1 MRIKTYNPYKSIVET
16 PIADELPDFTLITG
30 ANGSGKTHLLE
41 SMREMATQF
50 DGGYGGRMPRMLGTA
65 DLQIMDHILAS
76 PETREQKVDQL
87 RASVAEQ
94 NSRTRGTADHRQMM
108 QNFLVQN
115 GILSAAALS
124 AAELNAGKPLE
135 NWTDSDFARF
145 TPLEIGRR
153 DHFSVMVADVFF
165 NYVYLHTL
173 NGYKQWRSAEFG
185 DDVDWIEADDFLRMH
200 GTPPWDL
207 LNRVLEDVGLNYQ
220 YETPEPLVM
229 PPYPAPRLVDI
240 GTGLDLPPSELS
252 SGEKT
257 LLTIALSI
265 YSVNNRKNAVEPPS
279 VILLDEPDATL
290 HPSMVRSLLKLV
302 REEIVGNLAVPVIM
316 TTHSPTTV
324 ALAEEDSIFVMQ
336 RTASPRLRKASKD
349 QALKSLLV
357 GVPALSVRAENRRTV
372 IVESPNDERVYT
384 MAAALIS
391 PMIGSE
397 RSLQFMAAGSSLLPN
412 GCDAVV
418 DLVTRLRAN
427 GNDLVWGFVD
437 RDERSREPGAHV
449 YFDAA
454 RHSIENLFLDPL
466 AVGLL
471 LLRDGEPRMVA
482 ALGSTNYVSFDRS
495 RAEALV
501 SWLTEKLVQ
510 SGDDRTPRSVSY
522 SDNCILD
529 IEAFWLDTRGHNL
542 CDRLLTVFPSLKAHK
557 GRLLDDVV
565 KFVWAEH
572 RWVVPLSTVN
582 TMTRFLE
589 D

>member
-1 MRIKTYNPYKSIVET
+1 LRIKTFNPYKSIVET
-16 PIADELPDFTLITG
+16 PITDELPEFTLITG

-41 SMREMATQF
+41 AMREMVTQF
-50 DGGYGGRMPRMLGTA
+50 DGGYGDRRPRMLGTA
-65 DLQIMDHILAS
+65 DLQVMDHIS
-76 PETREQKVDQL
+76 TPPETREQKVDQL
-87 RASVAEQ
+87 RAAVDEQ
-94 NSRTRGTADHRQMM
+94 NARTRGNPNHSQMM
-108 QNFLVQN
+108 QTFLVQN
-115 GILSAAALS
+115 GTLAAAALS
-124 AAELNAGKPLE
+124 AAELNAGKPIE
-135 NWTDSDFARF
+135 NWTEPDFARY

-173 NGYKQWRSAEFG
+173 NGYKQWRSIEFG
-185 DDVDWIEADDFLRMH
+185 DDLAWIEPDDFLRMH
-200 GTPPWDL
+200 GAPPWDV
-207 LNRVLEDVGLNYQ
+207 LNRVLADVGLNYK

-240 GTGLDLPPSELS
+240 SSGLDLPPNELS

-265 YSVNNRKNAVEPPS
+265 YSVNNRRNAVETPA

-324 ALAEEDSIFVMQ
+324 ALADEEAIYVMQ
-336 RTASPRLRKASKD
+336 RTGSPRLRKASKD
-349 QALKSLLV
+349 EALKSLLI

-391 PMIGSE
+391 PLIGSE
-397 RSLQFMAAGSSLLPN
+397 RSLQFMAAGSAVLPN

-437 RDERSREPGAHV
+437 RDERIREPNEHV
-449 YFDAA
+449 YFDAT

-471 LLRDGEPRMVA
+471 LLRDGESRTVA

-495 RAEALV
+495 SAEALV
-501 SWLTEKLVQ
+501 GWITGQLVR
-510 SGDDRTPRSVSY
+510 SGDDRTPKSVSY
-522 SDNCILD
+522 TDDYMLD
-529 IEAFWLDTRGHNL
+529 IEAFWLDTRGHDL

-557 GRLLDDVV
+557 GHLLDDVV
-565 KFVWAEH
+565 KFVWTEH
-572 RWVVPLSTVN
+572 QWVVPASTL
-582 TMTRFLE
+582 TALKRLLE

>member
-1 MRIKTYNPYKSIVET
+1 LRIKTFNPYKSIVET
-16 PIADELPDFTLITG
+16 PITDELPEFTLITG

-41 SMREMATQF
+41 AMREMVTQF
-50 DGGYGGRMPRMLGTA
+50 DGGYGDRRPRMLGTA
-65 DLQIMDHILAS
+65 DLQVMDHIS
-76 PETREQKVDQL
+76 TPPETREQKVDQL
-87 RASVAEQ
+87 RAAVDEQ
-94 NSRTRGTADHRQMM
+94 NARTRGNPNHSQMM
-108 QNFLVQN
+108 QTFLVQN
-115 GILSAAALS
+115 GTLAAAALS
-124 AAELNAGKPLE
+124 AAELNAGKPIE
-135 NWTDSDFARF
+135 NWTEPDFARY

-173 NGYKQWRSAEFG
+173 NGYKQWRSIEFG
-185 DDVDWIEADDFLRMH
+185 DDLAWIEPDDFLRMH
-200 GTPPWDL
+200 GAPPWDV
-207 LNRVLEDVGLNYQ
+207 LNRVLADVGLNYK

-240 GTGLDLPPSELS
+240 SSGLDLPPNELS

-265 YSVNNRKNAVEPPS
+265 YSVNNRRNAVETPA

-324 ALAEEDSIFVMQ
+324 ALADEEAIYVMQ
-336 RTASPRLRKASKD
+336 RTGSPRLRKASKD
-349 QALKSLLV
+349 EALKSLLI

-391 PMIGSE
+391 PLIGSE
-397 RSLQFMAAGSSLLPN
+397 RSLQFMAAGSAVLPN

-437 RDERSREPGAHV
+437 RDERIREPNEHV
-449 YFDAA
+449 YFDAT

-471 LLRDGEPRMVA
+471 LLRDGESRTVA

-495 RAEALV
+495 SAEALV
-501 SWLTEKLVQ
+501 GWITGQLVR
-510 SGDDRTPRSVSY
+510 SGDDRTPKSVSY
-522 SDNCILD
+522 TDDYMLD
-529 IEAFWLDTRGHNL
+529 IEAFWLDTRG
-542 CDRLLTVFPSLKAHK
+542 
-557 GRLLDDVV
+557 
-565 KFVWAEH
+565 WAAAGISDSGINGFFYAA
-572 RWVVPLSTVN
+572 RAGC
-582 TMTRFLE
+582 
-589 D
+589 